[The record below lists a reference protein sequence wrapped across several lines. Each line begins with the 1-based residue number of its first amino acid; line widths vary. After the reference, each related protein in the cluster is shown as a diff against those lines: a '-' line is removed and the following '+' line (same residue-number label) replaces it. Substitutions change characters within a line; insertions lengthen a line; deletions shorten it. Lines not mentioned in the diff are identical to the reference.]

1 MLRSTTLR
9 FVFAAASVLLVFVIK
24 DPLDEWFGSGPPLI
38 FFVPAVTFSAWVG
51 GLWPGLVATALTT
64 ILCTYYFFPPIG
76 SFELHYPNDRL
87 RLSVFVLDGILTSV
101 LMGQL
106 HAARRRSEEDR
117 LAAERYKDTLARSEE
132 QLQAIMDNS
141 TAMIYLKDLKGKILV
156 VNKHFESVFHVSRE
170 AIVGKNVGDAFPN
183 NIAQILRAR
192 DRSVLSDG
200 KSLEYEE
207 VVPQE
212 DGEHTYV
219 SLRFPLLDA
228 RGTLYAIGGIST
240 DITPLKDAQQRALQA
255 GRLAAIGQMVTGLAH
270 ESRNALQRIQ
280 VCLELLGLRLKDRPQ
295 ALDLVHGIQD
305 AQDDLH
311 RLFEEVRD
319 YAAPIILDRRTCR
332 LSDLL
337 HEAWDR
343 LETNRTGRDARL
355 HERRSTNGDA
365 DAHADADTDA
375 DGSCAVDRFRMIQ
388 VFRNI
393 LDNALA
399 ACRDPVEIDV
409 DWSET
414 TINGAPAVAIAIRDN
429 GPGFSADQR
438 QKLFEPFY
446 TTKTQGTGLGLA
458 IVKRIIEAH
467 DGVIEVEPD
476 QNQGQ
481 GQNPNQRRGASLLI
495 TLPRGTR

>member
-1 MLRSTTLR
+1 
-9 FVFAAASVLLVFVIK
+9 
-24 DPLDEWFGSGPPLI
+24 
-38 FFVPAVTFSAWVG
+38 
-51 GLWPGLVATALTT
+51 
-64 ILCTYYFFPPIG
+64 
-76 SFELHYPNDRL
+76 
-87 RLSVFVLDGILTSV
+87 
-101 LMGQL
+101 
-106 HAARRRSEEDR
+106 
-117 LAAERYKDTLARSEE
+117 
-132 QLQAIMDNS
+132 
-141 TAMIYLKDLKGKILV
+141 MIYLKDLKGKILV
-156 VNKHFESVFHVSRE
+156 VNKHFESVFHVSRA
-170 AIVGKNVGDAFPN
+170 AIVGKNVGDAFPTS
-183 NIAQILRAR
+183 IAQVLRAR
-192 DRSVLSDG
+192 DRSVLVEG
-200 KSLEYEE
+200 KPLEYEE

-219 SLRFPLLDA
+219 SLRFPVLDA
-228 RGTLYAIGGIST
+228 RGTAYAIGGIST

-255 GRLAAIGQMVTGLAH
+255 GRLAAIGQMVAGLAH

-295 ALDLVHGIQD
+295 TLDLVHGIQE

-311 RLFEEVRD
+311 RLFEEVRG

-343 LETNRTGRDARL
+343 LEPNRAGRNARL
-355 HERRSTNGDA
+355 HERGSTNGDA
-365 DAHADADTDA
+365 DAHAEAHA

-388 VFRNI
+388 VFLNI
-393 LDNALA
+393 LDNSLA
-399 ACRDPVEIDV
+399 ACRDPVEINV

-414 TINGAPAVAIAIRDN
+414 TINGAPAVLIAIRDN
-429 GPGFSADQR
+429 GSGFSADQR

-446 TTKTQGTGLGLA
+446 TTKTQGTGLGMA

-476 QNQGQ
+476 QDQDQ
-481 GQNPNQRRGASLLI
+481 GQNPNQGRGASLLI